1 MALWALEMK
10 SDDVS
15 ILLGLASLFALL
27 ARCIEDQ
34 LHDSQTM
41 ATMRAVEGFDIK
53 YFRHRAHRFRQ
64 SADRQYQEALRIDP
78 TRADLLAS
86 YACYL
91 LTFPERRAEA
101 SKYLTRAV
109 WANPYN
115 EELQAK
121 LQELRDGRYKG
132 SLNYVPRASR
142 NYPLK
147 PSHNEAFQHNE
158 PGGKKRGILK
168 RRAASVRQQGWPK
181 ARPQSYDIIISSP
194 KTMNRELVVV
204 LISCTGLKAKTDTYC
219 TLQLGHQVHRSLTKK
234 KSSTPAWNE
243 PFVFSVTNAQEALT
257 LRVFESGRFS
267 LVNNLVGVR
276 VLPISEIEAMSGRI
290 GWYVLCPS
298 EGEPSNLS
306 LGQVGLHFNISNA

>member
-1 MALWALEMK
+1 
-10 SDDVS
+10 
-15 ILLGLASLFALL
+15 
-27 ARCIEDQ
+27 
-34 LHDSQTM
+34 M

-158 PGGKKRGILK
+158 PGGKKRGILVLPLLPPPLLALRPLPLSSKK

-243 PFVFSVTNAQEALT
+243 PFVLYTPQL
-257 LRVFESGRFS
+257 LRDHRHH
-267 LVNNLVGVR
+267 
-276 VLPISEIEAMSGRI
+276 PK
-290 GWYVLCPS
+290 
-298 EGEPSNLS
+298 
-306 LGQVGLHFNISNA
+306 HH